1 MKTLSI
7 IGSSGF
13 IGRSILDYLERTNG
27 SFLKIQKVYLFQRTK
42 LKIKT
47 TKIKSIF
54 KIGDFKK
61 IKKIPETDYIIY
73 AIRSNKLE
81 EAKKIYSNFIKIL
94 KKSNKKPK
102 IIFFK
107 LRSCLWKKY

>member
-1 MKTLSI
+1 MNLLIT
-7 IGSSGF
+7 
-13 IGRSILDYLERTNG
+13 IL
-27 SFLKIQKVYLFQRTK
+27 
-42 LKIKT
+42 
-47 TKIKSIF
+47 
-54 KIGDFKK
+54 K

-102 IIFFK
+102 IIFLSFLGLAFSLPK
-107 LRSCLWKKY
+107 VL